1 MESATFFTV
10 ALGTILL
17 YFMERELHILELKL
31 RIALTQ
37 TVITDDGHVAE
48 IRKLVNRIDN
58 IKIESYPNE
67 HPPPHFHVSTSD
79 FNVSLTIENC
89 EIIEGSLNSTDY
101 KKVKYFHSN
110 NRDVLVKVWNELRP
124 SNCPVEAIYL

>member
-1 MESATFFTV
+1 
-10 ALGTILL
+10 
-17 YFMERELHILELKL
+17 MERELHILELQL

-37 TVITDDGHVAE
+37 TVITDEGHVAE

-58 IKIESYPNE
+58 IKIEIYPNE
-67 HPPPHFHVSTSD
+67 HPPPHFHVKTSN

-89 EIIEGSLNSTDY
+89 EILEGSLNSSDY

-110 NRDVLVKVWNELRP
+110 HRDTLVKVWNKLRP
-124 SNCPVEAIYL
+124 SNCPVGPIEL